1 MITAVSECLTAGMC
15 LSSHSSVRRGTA
27 IVPLPGRPCRLNGL
41 TMGDILDVATSGS
54 SGHLPSLCLVAPAPQ
69 MTAQPQLRT
78 LALHGMQLSAP
89 SLILRLM
96 RDSRHRDLSIR
107 PLTSK
112 YTISQT
118 IMFSYPGSHC
128 LKPHTRIHHTTAII
142 KKQLDKTMAEKSI
155 RGH

>member
-1 MITAVSECLTAGMC
+1 MPHVWNVFILLQFCETRDCDC
-15 LSSHSSVRRGTA
+15 SSSREATEVKRADRGGYPGCGHIRILQPSPQA
-27 IVPLPGRPCRLNGL
+27 LPGS
-41 TMGDILDVATSGS
+41 TEAS
-54 SGHLPSLCLVAPAPQ
+54 PAPQ

-78 LALHGMQLSAP
+78 LALHRIQLSAP

-96 RDSRHRDLSIR
+96 RDSHHTDLSIR

-118 IMFSYPGSHC
+118 IMFSYPGRHC

-155 RGH
+155 KGH

>member
-1 MITAVSECLTAGMC
+1 MSECLTSGMC
-15 LSSHSSVRRGTA
+15 LSSRSSVRQGTA
-27 IVPLPGRPCRLNGL
+27 AVPLPGRPQRLNRLIRG
-41 TMGDILDVATSGS
+41 GYPACGHVRILQASPQS
-54 SGHLPSLCLVAPAPQ
+54 LPCSTEASPAPR

-78 LALHGMQLSAP
+78 LAPHGLQLSAP

-118 IMFSYPGSHC
+118 IMFSYPGSYC

>member
-1 MITAVSECLTAGMC
+1 MPHVWNVFILPQFCETRHCGCT
-15 LSSHSSVRRGTA
+15 SSREATEVKQADQGGYPACGHVRILQA
-27 IVPLPGRPCRLNGL
+27 SPQSLPCS
-41 TMGDILDVATSGS
+41 TEAS
-54 SGHLPSLCLVAPAPQ
+54 PAPR

-78 LALHGMQLSAP
+78 LAPHGLQLSAP

-118 IMFSYPGSHC
+118 IMFSYPGSYC